1 MEEKFEILTKE
12 IRSINNELK
21 RLKSDESNIVPEEF
35 ILVSI
40 S

>member
-12 IRSINNELK
+12 IRSINDELK
-21 RLKSDESNIVPEEF
+21 RLKSNESNIVPEEF
-35 ILVSI
+35 ILVSM

>member
-1 MEEKFEILTKE
+1 MEEKFKILTKE

-21 RLKSDESNIVPEEF
+21 RLKSNESIVPEEF